1 MAKIN
6 LNPAELN
13 QQLQYLNLIFIREN
27 YESLAK
33 QAAQKQWTHIQFLTE
48 LIQAETQARS
58 DRSVKRRITQ
68 AHFPQ
73 IKTLEQFKWS
83 WPKKINR
90 PQVQNMFRLKF
101 IEDKSNIIFV
111 GGVGLGK
118 THLATALGYQACL
131 QGYAVLFVT
140 AVDAINNLNAAKSTG
155 RPKPADHRIIKPGIV
170 VIKIGFVIQFLVR
183 EFVAAHVL
191 AGMIAG
197 GAEGFVLGGFDH
209 GAVVVGHDRGRAQ
222 MVFVIIKG
230 VIALDH
236 DQAQVTGK
244 KVFQGFVVLDLIMV
258 THIINRG
265 PARSG
270 LFDPVPIAVIGKI
283 GRNPALLSPDLG
295 RHIIGVINNLALG
308 DRRIGK
314 IRSLGHVAVG
324 ETRKS

>member
-33 QAAQKQWTHIQFLTE
+33 HAAQKQWTHIQFLTE
-48 LIQAETQARS
+48 LIKAETQARG

-155 RPKPADHRIIKPGIV
+155 RLKQELAKYLKPDLLICDELGFLPID
-170 VIKIGFVIQFLVR
+170 KIGADLLFQIVSHRYEQGSLI
-183 EFVAAHVL
+183 
-191 AGMIAG
+191 ITTN
-197 GAEGFVLGGFDH
+197 
-209 GAVVVGHDRGRAQ
+209 RA
-222 MVFVIIKG
+222 FKDWPEIFNNDSTLT
-230 VIALDH
+230 A
-236 DQAQVTGK
+236 
-244 KVFQGFVVLDLIMV
+244 
-258 THIINRG
+258 
-265 PARSG
+265 
-270 LFDPVPIAVIGKI
+270 
-283 GRNPALLSPDLG
+283 ALL
-295 RHIIGVINNLALG
+295 
-308 DRRIGK
+308 DR
-314 IRSLGHVAVG
+314 LLHHT
-324 ETRKS
+324 ETVLIDGPSYRMKETVEI